1 MGAEVLPASN
11 VRGQWAE
18 KISARWHKTRQGAIE
33 VGRLL
38 IEAKAQL
45 GHGSF
50 TAMIEADLPFGAR
63 TAQNLMKIA
72 GDPRITNAKFTSLLP
87 ASWATLHEISQL
99 DDSEF
104 EAGINSGLIRP
115 DMKQGEIRAANRQ
128 ALKVADEARVMG
140 LEPAAGKYR
149 TLIVDPPWDFGGAMT
164 GRGAVIYA
172 TLTDDEIA
180 ALPVPAWAE
189 AECHLYLWCCN
200 NNLPAALQI
209 CRAWGFEYKIQLIW
223 VKPKIGMGHYFRNTT
238 EPCLFATKGN
248 LGTRVDDIPTHFEA
262 PLGEHSAK
270 PELFYDLVRRASF
283 PSHGEAFQRTQRE
296 GFVGLFQE
304 KLAA

>member
-18 KISARWHKTRQGAIE
+18 KISARWHKTQQGVIE

-50 TAMIEADLPFGAR
+50 TAMIEANLPFGAR

-149 TLIVDPPWDFGGAMT
+149 TLIVDPPYKCQRRSKNRPRGGVKVCRLGSVRSLSPKST
-164 GRGAVIYA
+164 GGPRARCGLLLIGQR
-172 TLTDDEIA
+172 
-180 ALPVPAWAE
+180 PW
-189 AECHLYLWCCN
+189 
-200 NNLPAALQI
+200 
-209 CRAWGFEYKIQLIW
+209 RAWEGPVGPRGQADAA
-223 VKPKIGMGHYFRNTT
+223 G
-238 EPCLFATKGN
+238 
-248 LGTRVDDIPTHFEA
+248 
-262 PLGEHSAK
+262 SA
-270 PELFYDLVRRASF
+270 
-283 PSHGEAFQRTQRE
+283 
-296 GFVGLFQE
+296 
-304 KLAA
+304 